1 MENPFQCHRSGVF
14 QRQEGCRP
22 TLGHARSR
30 QWNNQCGGFIQ
41 RHFSKSR
48 SKDRQAGRA
57 RLAEQKAAAGST
69 KAGANKRL
77 RVAQGKA
84 PTRPERERR
93 ALKVGKGKRESKQR
107 RTAPTA
113 GASARVLRV
122 LNARGSRQTEVPGR
136 QSPPRET
143 PSRRTASR
151 FPVIIAT
158 FKRKHRL
165 WKSSRHV

>member
-113 GASARVLRV
+113 GASAPGVACFKSTRQPPDG
-122 LNARGSRQTEVPGR
+122 GSRKTVAA
-136 QSPPRET
+136 PRNSFKANCFSL
-143 PSRRTASR
+143 PSD
-151 FPVIIAT
+151 
-158 FKRKHRL
+158 HR
-165 WKSSRHV
+165 HF